1 MKIYPVIY
9 VSCMAKKELKTPEK
23 LSCYAYE
30 KCYKP
35 AKSVYIFIYTF
46 PGQNLV
52 FKWSGEGNSR

>member
-35 AKSVYIFIYTF
+35 AKNVYIFIYTF
-46 PGQNLV
+46 PG
-52 FKWSGEGNSR
+52 